1 MMETAK
7 CIASMDFVN
16 DWKTWRETLSDNIS
30 KARSLGVS
38 DEIIKTMAIKVGSY
52 LSENVCPGTKEEQVL
67 KDLWDVGTQEERK
80 ALASMIFKSVTGTEH

>member
-1 MMETAK
+1 MMEQSK

-30 KARSLGVS
+30 RARSLGVS
-38 DEIIKTMAIKVGSY
+38 EEIIKSMAVKVGNY

-67 KDLWDVGTQEERK
+67 KDLWDVGTPEERK
-80 ALASMIFKSVTGTEH
+80 CLASMIFKSVSGTEH